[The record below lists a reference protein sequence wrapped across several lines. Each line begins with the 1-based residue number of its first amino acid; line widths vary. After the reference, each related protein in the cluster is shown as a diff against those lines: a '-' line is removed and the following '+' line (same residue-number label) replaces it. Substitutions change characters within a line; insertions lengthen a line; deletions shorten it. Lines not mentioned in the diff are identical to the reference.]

1 MPILTDR
8 ERQVLQ
14 LAAGGATN
22 AEIGLALD
30 ISRQTVKNH
39 LYAIGRNYG
48 TSGRIQS
55 VIFGIANGD
64 VMLNVAIED
73 VKAKMSNE

>member
-1 MPILTDR
+1 MSKLTPK

-22 AEIGLALD
+22 AEIAMALN
-30 ISRQTVKNH
+30 ITKQTVKNH
-39 LYAIGRNYG
+39 LHAIGKTYG
-48 TSGRIQS
+48 TSGRVESIML
-55 VIFGIANGD
+55 GIINGD

-73 VKAKMSNE
+73 VKARIPDK